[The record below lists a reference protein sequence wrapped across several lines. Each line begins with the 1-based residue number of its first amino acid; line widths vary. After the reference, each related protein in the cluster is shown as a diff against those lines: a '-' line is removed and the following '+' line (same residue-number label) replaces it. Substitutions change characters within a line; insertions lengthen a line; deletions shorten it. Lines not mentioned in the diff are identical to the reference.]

1 MSKPRDSSTSSFTLE
16 TDDQTEEERSKGKMK
31 KCTLKDKRP
40 MDSNYLDDI
49 EEPATTIKFNLHFD
63 RGIRKVKEEPAKQ
76 DSERFTIK
84 SLFEAVSS
92 GEVSKL
98 QGLHQYLHKN
108 MKRLTDSQYKSNGK
122 TALLKALLNLRQGEN
137 DTIEHLLDIA
147 EKLGDLK
154 NLVNA
159 AYTDSFYKGQT
170 ALHVAI
176 ERRSAKFVQMLVKKG
191 ADVHAK
197 ACGKFFQ
204 PNQEMCF
211 YFGELPLSLA
221 ACTNQPDI
229 VDFLMDNRYQAVDV
243 RERDS
248 HGNMVLHAL
257 VSISDNSP
265 ENTEFVIAM
274 YDHILIK
281 ADQLHPKIKLEEIEN
296 NGRQNRKIEGKPS
309 PPVVY

>member
-1 MSKPRDSSTSSFTLE
+1 M
-16 TDDQTEEERSKGKMK
+16 
-31 KCTLKDKRP
+31 
-40 MDSNYLDDI
+40 
-49 EEPATTIKFNLHFD
+49 A
-63 RGIRKVKEEPAKQ
+63 
-76 DSERFTIK
+76 
-84 SLFEAVSS
+84 
-92 GEVSKL
+92 
-98 QGLHQYLHKN
+98 
-108 MKRLTDSQYKSNGK
+108 
-122 TALLKALLNLRQGEN
+122 
-137 DTIEHLLDIA
+137 
-147 EKLGDLK
+147 
-154 NLVNA
+154 
-159 AYTDSFYKGQT
+159 GQT

-176 ERRSAKFVQMLVKKG
+176 ERRSPKFVKMLVKKG

-211 YFGELPLSLA
+211 YFGRSNDKVELLQTDNSDNNLYSRNCKIFHIMFSMLLTHFVGTWAYLYLSHLLCTGELPLSLA

-229 VDFLMDNRYQAVDV
+229 VDFLMDNCYQAVDV
-243 RERDS
+243 RKRDS

-257 VSISDNSP
+257 VSIADNSP

-296 NGRQNRKIEGKPS
+296 NKGLTPIQLAAKTGKLRVNLF